1 MDQYTNYIGLTL
13 DDRYKIKRLVGMG
26 GMAMVFEADDTFR
39 KMPVAIKILKEEFAT
54 DEVSVQRFINE
65 SKAVS
70 MLSHNNIVKIYD
82 ISVKGEHKYIAME
95 YIDGITLKNYIE
107 HKGALSVKETIS
119 YSIQILRA
127 LEHAH
132 LGGIIHR
139 DIKPQNIMLLKNGQ
153 IKVTDFGIAKLPD
166 AKTLT
171 ATDKAIGTVYYISPE
186 QAAGEKGIDR
196 RTDLYS
202 VGVMMYEMITGK
214 LPFDGENP
222 VSIALKQINEEPKP
236 PSALVPSMPKGLE
249 QIILFAMEKDK
260 DKRFQTATQM
270 IDLLL
275 KVRENNGVVFRQ
287 KNRSSSKPNKK
298 KKKVT
303 MLPIIMG
310 VITAFLLVA
319 IISAFTIIKDVFFGE
334 AANEAETVVYS
345 DYVGL
350 DYSDSLSAE
359 LKKEFKVKV
368 IYEYSSTVE
377 SGKILRQ
384 EPRAYET
391 KKKRYKE
398 QMLDLTLH
406 VSQGVEELVMEDY
419 TFQDSR
425 QVEIDLKNKK
435 FTVSVT
441 EEHNEV
447 IPDGSVIATIPA
459 AGETVVAGSNIVI
472 VVSRGELVDTTVV
485 PNFVYSNTVEAYELL
500 VENDLRLGSILYEY
514 SEEYAYGV
522 IMSQSIE
529 AGSSVPKDVTK
540 INFIISK
547 GKPPVVTVAV
557 PSLANLS
564 EAEAALKLQGM
575 GLGIGLVNFAN
586 DDDVKYGLVCE
597 QAIEEGTIVEAGT
610 KVNVVISLGK
620 TPASAKEETK
630 EPETTTEA
638 TTKSNRF
645 DDWLNDRFKVN

>member
-1 MDQYTNYIGLTL
+1 MW
-13 DDRYKIKRLVGMG
+13 
-26 GMAMVFEADDTFR
+26 ASAVFEAEDTFR
-39 KMPVAIKILKEEFAT
+39 KIPVALKILKPEFEN
-54 DEVSVQRFINE
+54 DSVSVQRFINE

-70 MLSHNNIVKIYD
+70 MLSHSNIVKIYD
-82 ISVKGEHKYIAME
+82 ISVKGECKYIVME
-95 YIDGITLKNYIE
+95 YIDGITLKSYIE
-107 HKGALSVKETIS
+107 HKGALSVKETIG

-186 QAAGEKGIDR
+186 QVVGEKGIDR

-202 VGVMMYEMITGK
+202 VGVVMYEMITGK
-214 LPFDGENP
+214 LPFDGDTHVTIAMKQ
-222 VSIALKQINEEPKP
+222 VSEAPKP
-236 PSALVPSMPKGLE
+236 PSEIVPSIPKGLE
-249 QIILFAMEKDK
+249 QIILFAMEKDV

-275 KVRENNGVVFRQ
+275 KVKENNNIVFRQ
-287 KNRSSSKPNKK
+287 KNSSASKPQKK

-334 AANEAETVVYS
+334 AANEGETVVYS

-350 DYSDSLSAE
+350 DYDEELAAS
-359 LKKEFKVKV
+359 LKKQFKVKV
-368 IYEYSSTVE
+368 NYEYSGTVE

-384 EPRAYET
+384 SPKAYET

-398 QMLDLTLH
+398 HMLDLTLY
-406 VSQGVEELVMEDY
+406 VSQGVEELVMGDY

-425 QVEIDLKNKK
+425 QAEIDLKNKK
-435 FTVSVT
+435 FTVSIT
-441 EEHNEV
+441 EEHNEI
-447 IPDGSVIATIPA
+447 IPDGSVIATVPA
-459 AGETVVAGSNIVI
+459 AGESVAAGSNVI
-472 VVSRGELVDTTVV
+472 LIVSRGEVVETTSV

-500 VENDLRLGSILYEY
+500 VANDLRLGSIMYEY
-514 SEEYAYGV
+514 SDEYAYGI
-522 IMSQSIE
+522 IMDQSIK
-529 AGSSVPKDVTK
+529 AGSDVPKDVTK

-547 GKPPVVTVAV
+547 GPKPVAKVKV
-557 PSLANLS
+557 PKLIGLS
-564 EAEAALKLQGM
+564 QAEAALSLMEKGLIVGDVDFEYSETALYGKVCKQG
-575 GLGIGLVNFAN
+575 A
-586 DDDVKYGLVCE
+586 E
-597 QAIEEGTIVEAGT
+597 SGTSIDKGS
-610 KVNVVISLGK
+610 KVNLVISLGK
-620 TPASAKEETK
+620 PKA
-630 EPETTTEA
+630 ETTDNAKDNDNE
-638 TTKSNRF
+638 F
-645 DDWLNDRFKVN
+645 DKWLNDRFQEN

>member
-1 MDQYTNYIGLTL
+1 MDEYNNYIGLTL
-13 DDRYKIKRLVGMG
+13 DDRYKIKRLVGIG
-26 GMAMVFEADDTFR
+26 GMAMVFEAEDTFR
-39 KMPVAIKILKEEFAT
+39 KMPVAVKVLKKEFAK
-54 DEVSVQRFINE
+54 DDVSVQRFINE

-82 ISVKGEHKYIAME
+82 ISVKGEHKYIVME

-196 RTDLYS
+196 RADLYS

-214 LPFDGENP
+214 LPFDAENP

-236 PSALVPSMPKGLE
+236 PSALVPTMPKGLE

-270 IDLLL
+270 IDLLI

-287 KNRSSSKPNKK
+287 KNRSPSKQQKTKK
-298 KKKVT
+298 KIT

-310 VITAFLLVA
+310 VISAFLLVA
-319 IISAFTIIKDVFFGE
+319 IISAFSIIKDVFFSE
-334 AANEAETVVYS
+334 SANEGETVVYS

-350 DYSDSLSAE
+350 DWNETLSAE
-359 LKKEFKVKV
+359 LKKQFKVKV
-368 IYEYSSTVE
+368 VYEYSDKAE
-377 SGKILRQ
+377 NGKILRQ
-384 EPRAYET
+384 DPKAYET

-398 QMLDLTLH
+398 QMLDLTLYI
-406 VSQGVEELVMEDY
+406 SRGVEELVMEDY

-425 QVEIDLKNKK
+425 QAEIDLKNKK
-435 FTVSVT
+435 FTVSIT
-441 EEHNEV
+441 EEYNEV
-447 IPDGSVIATIPA
+447 IPDGSVISTIPA
-459 AGETVVAGSNIVI
+459 AGETIVAGSNIVL
-472 VVSRGELVDTTVV
+472 VVSRGELVDTTTV
-485 PNFVYSNTVEAYELL
+485 PNFVHSNTVEAYELL
-500 VENDLRLGSILYEY
+500 VENDLRLGSIIYEY
-514 SEEYAYGV
+514 NNDYAYGV
-522 IMSQSIE
+522 IISQSID
-529 AGSSVPKDVTK
+529 AGSAVPKDVTK

-547 GKPPVVTVAV
+547 GPVPVKKVKV
-557 PSLANLS
+557 PSLINMG
-564 EAEAALKLQGM
+564 EAEAAILLMQS
-575 GLGIGLVNFAN
+575 GLNIGDVDFEY
-586 DDDVKYGLVCE
+586 DDSVAYGRICRQSVASGE
-597 QAIEEGTIVEAGT
+597 SIDEGSAVGVTV
-610 KVNVVISLGK
+610 SLGK
-620 TPASAKEETK
+620 APEET
-630 EPETTTEA
+630 EAPAATESDFD
-638 TTKSNRF
+638 KWLSGRF
-645 DDWLNDRFKVN
+645 